1 MVEDR
6 LSCMRNV
13 LALGGCLLLAFGLS
27 ACAVGPGTPLL
38 DALKTEPRQGRGNV
52 PAPKGYG
59 AIVNP
64 GESSGLINPK
74 ERQETQ
80 AYLETLAS
88 E

>member
-1 MVEDR
+1 MTIGWTRKQSGGGSVELHAER
-6 LSCMRNV
+6 AGTGWV
-13 LALGGCLLLAFGLS
+13 
-27 ACAVGPGTPLL
+27 TPLR
-38 DALKTEPRQGRGNV
+38 DALKTEPGQGRGNV